1 MKFSEFDH
9 TRWAELQL
17 YFDTCVLP
25 VTGMTGA
32 ESPAEATEKLE
43 QLRDL
48 LDLVEV
54 PYKGRTVTY
63 PALHYTGEGSRLE
76 EAVAFAAGKMK
87 KNGFK
92 HVIVVSLPELAADVP
107 DVDYV
112 ISPTPEGELPHGT
125 VVTNAIQQLWR
136 KQAEG

>member
-32 ESPAEATEKLE
+32 ETPAEATEKLE
-43 QLRDL
+43 KLRDL

-54 PYKGRTVTY
+54 PFKGRTVTY

-92 HVIVVSLPELAADVP
+92 HVIVVSLPELGAEVQ

-112 ISPTPEGELPHGT
+112 IYPSQEGDFPLSAE
-125 VVTNAIQQLWR
+125 VMNAVQQLWR
-136 KQAEG
+136 KQNES